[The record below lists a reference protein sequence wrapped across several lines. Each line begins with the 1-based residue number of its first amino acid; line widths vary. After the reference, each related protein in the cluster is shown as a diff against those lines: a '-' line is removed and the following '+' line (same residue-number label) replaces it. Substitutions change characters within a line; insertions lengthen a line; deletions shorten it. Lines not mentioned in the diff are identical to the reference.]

1 MSDVTVSPIVQNVEV
16 TTPGPQGIQ
25 GPAGVGVPAGGSTGQ
40 VLKKAS
46 AADYAVV
53 WANETGGGGGGS
65 LPAGGTTGQALRKN
79 SNTDGDAGWATILAL
94 PAGGSTG
101 QSLRKNSGTDGDATW
116 QATLDNV
123 LPAAVTASILG
134 GTVERTGL
142 FSTATPATGVAA
154 EATVQSVLS
163 SVTSLYTTLG
173 EALTNGFIG
182 IAVNAEA

>member
-1 MSDVTVSPIVQNVEV
+1 MSDVTVSPIVQNVTV
-16 TTPGPQGIQ
+16 TLPGPQGIQ
-25 GPAGVGVPAGGSTGQ
+25 GPAGVGVPAGGSAGQ

-46 AADYAVV
+46 ATDYAVV

-65 LPAGGTTGQALRKN
+65 LPIGGTTGQSLKKN
-79 SNTDGDAGWATILAL
+79 SDA
-94 PAGGSTG
+94 
-101 QSLRKNSGTDGDATW
+101 DGDATW
-116 QATLDNV
+116 QATLGNV
-123 LPAAVTASILG
+123 LPAAVTASVLG

-142 FSTATPATGVAA
+142 FSTATPATGIAA

-182 IAVNAEA
+182 ISINAEA